1 MLFNILLTIFPGIVW
16 FVLMLFIFRKNI
28 MSFIL
33 KISFP
38 KKKSPL
44 EKSVV
49 EAYRRRDKAQS
60 VVDLFNKN
68 KELENNI
75 IRLNAKTEKLYQDMY
90 KEVQEM
96 YEEALNDETGYKHN
110 AN

>member
-1 MLFNILLTIFPGIVW
+1 MLFNIFIGTVVW
-16 FVLMLFIFRKNI
+16 SVLMFFVFHKDI
-28 MSFIL
+28 MGLRL

-44 EKSVV
+44 EKSVE

-60 VVDLFNKN
+60 VVDIFNKN

-90 KEVQEM
+90 KEVQDM
-96 YEEALNDETGYKHN
+96 YEEALNNEKDYKLN
-110 AN
+110 AK

>member
-1 MLFNILLTIFPGIVW
+1 MLFDPTIFIGPVVWSVGI
-16 FVLMLFIFRKNI
+16 FFIFRENI

-44 EKSVV
+44 EKSVE

-68 KELENNI
+68 KELENDI
-75 IRLNAKTEKLYQDMY
+75 IRLNAKTEKLYQDLY